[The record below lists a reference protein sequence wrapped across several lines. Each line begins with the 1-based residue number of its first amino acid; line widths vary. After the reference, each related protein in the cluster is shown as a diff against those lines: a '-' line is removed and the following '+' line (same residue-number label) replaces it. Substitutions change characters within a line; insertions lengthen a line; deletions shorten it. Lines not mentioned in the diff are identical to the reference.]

1 MKSVNFSKDLWDDK
15 KKTIY
20 KSTNLQKK
28 HIPIFKKF
36 MLVSYI
42 SEKCY
47 VIVYFDSKT
56 VKWCNHHVKCDHIFS
71 VLKVVN
77 AN

>member
-1 MKSVNFSKDLWDDK
+1 
-15 KKTIY
+15 
-20 KSTNLQKK
+20 
-28 HIPIFKKF
+28 

-56 VKWCNHHVKCDHIFS
+56 VKWCNHGVKCDHIFS